1 MIITNAY
8 EVFLEMSQL
17 SFELEQLMDKKAKA
31 KTVDEAE
38 ILDKRINHTELEF
51 IRLKHLLQ
59 DVKVEV

>member
-1 MIITNAY
+1 MVVTNAY

-17 SFELEQLMDKKAKA
+17 SFELEELMDKKDKA
-31 KTVDEAE
+31 KTVSEAE
-38 ILDKRINHTELEF
+38 ILDKRINNTELEF

>member
-17 SFELEQLMDKKAKA
+17 SLELEVLMDKKAKA

-38 ILDKRINHTELEF
+38 ILDKRINIVELEF
-51 IRLKHLLQ
+51 IRLKHKLQ
-59 DVKVEV
+59 EVQVEV

>member
-31 KTVDEAE
+31 KTVSEAE
-38 ILDKRINHTELEF
+38 ILDKRINIVELEF
-51 IRLKHLLQ
+51 IRLKHKLQ
-59 DVKVEV
+59 EVQVEV

>member
-17 SFELEQLMDKKAKA
+17 SFELEELMDKKAKA
-31 KTVDEAE
+31 RNINEAE
-38 ILDKRINHTELEF
+38 ILDKRINYTELEF

>member
-31 KTVDEAE
+31 KTIDEAE
-38 ILDKRINHTELEF
+38 ILDKRINIVELEF
-51 IRLKHLLQ
+51 IRLKHKLQ
-59 DVKVEV
+59 EVQVEV

>member
-17 SFELEQLMDKKAKA
+17 SFELEELMDKKAKA

-38 ILDKRINHTELEF
+38 ILDKRINIVELEF

>member
-17 SFELEQLMDKKAKA
+17 SFELEVLMDKKAKA

-38 ILDKRINHTELEF
+38 ILDKRINIVELEF
-51 IRLKHLLQ
+51 IRLKHKLQ
-59 DVKVEV
+59 EVQVEV

>member
-1 MIITNAY
+1 MVVTNAY

-17 SFELEQLMDKKAKA
+17 SFELEQLMDKKANA

-38 ILDKRINHTELEF
+38 ILDKRINNTELEF